1 MSENKVGR
9 KVVLSAGLNNVVYD
23 DGNNIRIDEDNVE
36 LCYTFGEGDEAYKT
50 ERDNKK
56 TLVRKSGDSIKLGTL
71 NEIKKERDKKR
82 KDGQQEKFKDELFVD
97 DLGHDDLY
105 KLQENLSRYSIG
117 KISDF
122 GYGGKKRLYVC
133 PSNNNNNTE
142 VENNQ
147 EKEKEMENQTLNES
161 KGGKRKSRRHRKSKK
176 SRKGKSRKNR
186 RKSNRRCR

>member
-1 MSENKVGR
+1 MNANKEGR

-105 KLQENLSRYSIG
+105 KLQEKLSRYSIG

-142 VENNQ
+142 VNN
-147 EKEKEMENQTLNES
+147 NQTLNES
-161 KGGKRKSRRHRKSKK
+161 NGGKRKSRRHRKSKK

>member
-1 MSENKVGR
+1 MNANKEDR
-9 KVVLSAGLNNVVYD
+9 KVILSAGLNYVVYD
-23 DGNNIRIDEDNVE
+23 DTNTPIDEDKDE
-36 LCYTFGEGDEAYKT
+36 LCYTFGKGDEAYKT
-50 ERDNKK
+50 ERDNRR

-71 NEIKKERDKKR
+71 KDIKKERDKKR

-105 KLQENLSRYSIG
+105 KLQEKLSRYSIG

-142 VENNQ
+142 VNNNQ
-147 EKEKEMENQTLNES
+147 EQEMENQTLNKS